1 MGPSSP
7 AQTKMTLKEFRE
19 LELAIRGERFESSS
33 ETLTYGVERAI
44 FEQQKLKKLI
54 AAAEQVDAKTV
65 RTKLASWQRQLQK
78 AIQSQARFEKMREEM
93 RQGKIPAAQKAP
105 VSA

>member
-1 MGPSSP
+1 
-7 AQTKMTLKEFRE
+7 MTLKEFRE
-19 LELAIRGERFESSS
+19 LELSIRSEKFESSS
-33 ETLTYGVERAI
+33 ETLTFGVERAI

-78 AIQSQARFEKMREEM
+78 AILSQARFEKMRDEL
-93 RQGKIPAAQKAP
+93 RTVRTPAAR
-105 VSA
+105 

>member
-1 MGPSSP
+1 
-7 AQTKMTLKEFRE
+7 MTLKEFRE
-19 LELAIRGERFESSS
+19 LELAIRSEKFESSS

-54 AAAEQVDAKTV
+54 AAAQEVDAKTV

-78 AIQSQARFEKMREEM
+78 AIQSQARFERMREEM
-93 RQGKIPAAQKAP
+93 RSSRPTMSLRAKTP
-105 VSA
+105 VES